1 MSAEDVS
8 DSDVMHQVELIGDHT
23 MIEDKEASSVERN
36 GFIQTREES
45 EDYEQE
51 SEEIEYEQGKEGI
64 GDNTNKKSNFCTNLI
79 KTILFCYAFIMLGI
93 AIGSLGPSLLRLAE
107 NTNSSMK
114 KMGVVFTLRGI
125 GYVSTALIIGYV
137 LDRYSFYSESR
148 TNLHNKALVYCL
160 KRMEKGI
167 VFLGVLLLSFGILAM
182 PFVRKF
188 SLLVLCNFIV
198 GVGSGC
204 VDIVSNILLVWI
216 WKDAVN
222 PYMQALHFC
231 FGVGALICPIYFQQI
246 DNLLRNSRFDT
257 FNFSFVSLSIFMLSA
272 APPFL
277 FVSFEN
283 TSDTLAKHDEKTA
296 RKIPM
301 ELQEADDSLID
312 EFGAQSSSVLDNDAH
327 IEPTI
332 QSNKSIVNWLKSALT
347 KLGNLVR
354 LIDPKQFIVCI
365 LTGLSLLF
373 YVGAE
378 VGYGG
383 LIYSYVLTQTN
394 QFSENAASILTSTF
408 WISFTLGRAISIP
421 ISKFLSVRNM
431 LLIDIFFTVLSIGV
445 LVIIDNKIVIWIA
458 TVVIGLAMASQYPS
472 TVSLP
477 TGHLNMNLTG
487 IMASLMVI
495 CGALGEMLI
504 PMIMTAYLKHLMII
518 LLTVISV
525 ASMLYIVLLF
535 FIPKEE
541 NDQTLSEVQ

>member
-1 MSAEDVS
+1 
-8 DSDVMHQVELIGDHT
+8 
-23 MIEDKEASSVERN
+23 
-36 GFIQTREES
+36 
-45 EDYEQE
+45 
-51 SEEIEYEQGKEGI
+51 
-64 GDNTNKKSNFCTNLI
+64 
-79 KTILFCYAFIMLGI
+79 MLGI

-107 NTNSSMK
+107 NTNSSVE

-125 GYVSTALIIGYV
+125 GYVSTALIIGYM

-148 TNLHNKALVYCL
+148 INLHSKALVYLL
-160 KRMEKGI
+160 KRMEKGV
-167 VFLGVLLLSFGILAM
+167 VFLGILLLSFGILAM
-182 PFVRKF
+182 PFIGNF
-188 SLLVLCNFIV
+188 YLLVLCNFII

-246 DNLLRNSRFDT
+246 DNLLQDSRFDA

-283 TSDTLAKHDEKTA
+283 TLEEAEK
-296 RKIPM
+296 KVQQSPE
-301 ELQEADDSLID
+301 ELQETDVSLVG
-312 EFGAQSSSVLDNDAH
+312 EFEAQSSSTLDNDAD

-332 QSNKSIVNWLKSALT
+332 QSNKSMVNWLKFALT
-347 KLGNLVR
+347 KLINLVKS
-354 LIDPKQFIVCI
+354 IDPKQFTVCA

-394 QFSENAASILTSTF
+394 QFSKNAASILTSTF

-431 LLIDIFFTVLSIGV
+431 LLIDIFFTMLSIGI
-445 LVIIDNKIVIWIA
+445 LAIIDNKIVIWIA

-477 TGHLNMNLTG
+477 TGHLNMKLTG

-504 PMIMTAYLKHLMII
+504 PMLMTAYLKHLMII

-525 ASMLYIVLLF
+525 ASALYIILLF
-535 FIPKEE
+535 FVPKEE
-541 NDQTLSEVQ
+541 SNQAPNEIQ